1 MKLKDFMEAKHLTAA
16 DFARLLG
23 DVTGEA
29 VRLWATGRRMPE
41 PLIAEKI
48 VEVTKGKVTVQDL
61 HDARMA
67 FLRGEVSEA
76 A

>member
-1 MKLKDFMEAKHLTAA
+1 MKLTDWMTSRALSPDDLAKQIGVTA
-16 DFARLLG
+16 
-23 DVTGEA
+23 EA
-29 VRLWATGRRMPE
+29 VRRYRTGSRMPE